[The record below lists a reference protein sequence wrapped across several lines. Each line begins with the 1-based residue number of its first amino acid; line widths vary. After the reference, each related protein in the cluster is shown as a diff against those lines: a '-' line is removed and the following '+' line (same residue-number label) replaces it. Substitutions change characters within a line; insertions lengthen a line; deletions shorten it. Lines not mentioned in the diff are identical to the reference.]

1 MNGSVVPLIE
11 KSKHDDILRKTEA
24 YREMF
29 YTGEPLTDLE
39 TDI

>member
-1 MNGSVVPLIE
+1 MNGSVVPLLD

-24 YREMF
+24 YRKMF
-29 YTGEPLTDLE
+29 YVGEPLSELE